1 MTKPLR
7 RGEALLSSCGIAV
20 MAKASSP
27 GRTKTRLVPPL
38 SFAEAAAFNTAFL
51 QDVAAN
57 ILTASGRMN
66 ISGYMAF
73 GPPESAAF
81 FETMLPPGI
90 GLIECWLP
98 SFGDC
103 LLHAITR
110 LLASGHAAAV
120 VLNSDSPTLPT
131 SLLLDTARILAS
143 PGDRAV
149 IGPSTDGG
157 YYLLGLKTAHRRLF
171 EDIDWSTERVA
182 RQTMERACEIGLPV
196 HVLPAWYDVDEVEAL
211 RQLHAELCA
220 GRSFAT
226 DLRSHQAPRTSQ
238 LLRTLIGNTDLAARL
253 AIAPSIQAPSIEKVG
268 G

>member
-20 MAKASSP
+20 MAKASVP
-27 GRTKTRLVPPL
+27 GHTKTRLVPPL
-38 SFAEAAAFNTAFL
+38 SFEEAAAFNTAFL

-57 ILTASGRMN
+57 ILAASRRMN

-73 GPPESAAF
+73 GPPESVAF

-103 LLHAITR
+103 LLHAIAR
-110 LLASGHAAAV
+110 LLASGHEAAV

-131 SLLLDTARILAS
+131 SLLLDTARILAR
-143 PGDRAV
+143 PGDHAV

-157 YYLLGLKTAHRRLF
+157 YYLLGLKAAHRRLF

-182 RQTMERACEIGLPV
+182 RQTMERAREIGLPV

-211 RQLHAELCA
+211 KLLHAELCA
-220 GRSFAT
+220 GRSFAA
-226 DLRSHQAPRTSQ
+226 DLQSHQAPLTVQ
-238 LLRTLIGNTDLAARL
+238 LMRTLIGNTDLAARL
-253 AIAPSIQAPSIEKVG
+253 ALAPTPSIEKVG